1 MIPQRKRVPDKNV
14 YFGQKS
20 HFSSENKQQQQQFF
34 VTGPQATTS
43 GLGARPT
50 EADIRESLGHE
61 IRTRQERSRTNTG
74 ISKTQR
80 DCNANEVTYHR
91 FSDERICVLECLC
104 VYLEATKGFRN
115 RDNAEVSD
123 PLLRAV
129 VKPHKGLTPN
139 TISNWIKTL

>member
-1 MIPQRKRVPDKNV
+1 MFISVKSLITAQRT
-14 YFGQKS
+14 
-20 HFSSENKQQQQQFF
+20 SSNNSSFF

-43 GLGARPT
+43 GLGARPA

-74 ISKTQR
+74 ISKTER
-80 DCNANEVTYHR
+80 DCNAKEVTYHR

-115 RDNAEVSD
+115 GDNAETSLIYRFIWECSIIV
-123 PLLRAV
+123 
-129 VKPHKGLTPN
+129 
-139 TISNWIKTL
+139 W